1 MSETLFDLEPAD
13 TREGDPTVTH
23 VLMPN
28 MAYWCGG
35 SILTKSYAD
44 LCREAAADLPLLV
57 AQARAKL
64 AAPGR
69 FSVAPSDRVPGS
81 GRVAESVLVFEA
93 PATRDNRARPW
104 LARSA

>member
-1 MSETLFDLEPAD
+1 MTVHEVYTFRAIWPIVD
-13 TREGDPTVTH
+13 EG
-23 VLMPN
+23 
-28 MAYWCGG
+28 
-35 SILTKSYAD
+35 KSYAD